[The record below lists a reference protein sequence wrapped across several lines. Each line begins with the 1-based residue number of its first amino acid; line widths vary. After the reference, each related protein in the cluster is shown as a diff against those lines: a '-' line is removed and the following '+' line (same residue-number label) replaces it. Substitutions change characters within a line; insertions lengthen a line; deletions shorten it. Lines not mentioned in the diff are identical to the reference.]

1 MMQARK
7 KFSDIFTKI
16 KSCQPRI
23 LYPAKRFSKTE
34 DKVNVFQTYKSCR
47 H

>member
-23 LYPAKRFSKTE
+23 LYPAKII
-34 DKVNVFQTYKSCR
+34 FQNENKAQTLSDT
-47 H
+47 